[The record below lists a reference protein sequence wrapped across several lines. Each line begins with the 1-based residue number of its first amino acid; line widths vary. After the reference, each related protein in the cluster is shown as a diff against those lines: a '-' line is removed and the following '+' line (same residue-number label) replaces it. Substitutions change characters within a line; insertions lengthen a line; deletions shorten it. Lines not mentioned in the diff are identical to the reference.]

1 MEKQKKKEFEEA
13 CKAYLF
19 PLSIIDLR
27 AYGRYLGLPAPTKLT
42 KAKLIYE
49 IIQVL
54 CGEKTVARTNKGA
67 PIKNNHY
74 EDKIPLEINKIRAR
88 IFAEERERGNKDKNT
103 EIKESVTPLQLSI
116 TIENLTKEQRQLLQ
130 QLLNSL

>member
-13 CKAYLF
+13 CEAYLF

-27 AYGRYLGLPAPTKLT
+27 AYGRYLGLPAPTKL
-42 KAKLIYE
+42 KKEELICE

-74 EDKIPLEINKIRAR
+74 EDKIPLEINKIRTR
-88 IFAEERERGNKDKNT
+88 IFGKERAPADKDAKI
-103 EIKESVTPLQLSI
+103 EESVAPLQLSI
-116 TIENLTKEQRQLLQ
+116 TMENLTKEQRQLLQ